1 MKSTMCAK
9 QKAGDKFAS
18 IDNKTPR
25 EKNEFVFQGKN
36 PERKLK
42 WSWNSPFSSCIM
54 KAIGELST
62 KNAYAVTV
70 NIYVL

>member
-42 WSWNSPFSSCIM
+42 
-54 KAIGELST
+54 
-62 KNAYAVTV
+62 
-70 NIYVL
+70 